1 MKKILLRLKNDKALI
16 FLWGI
21 VLLLFIGICGFIE
34 IYEEENVIHN
44 RISKQKKVIE
54 NISMS
59 EVEDETAPI
68 GIRQEYRWVLEP
80 LTENENCMAFYVRH
94 QYVKVYFDE
103 ELIYQLMPKKE
114 KWIGKTLGAEWVNI
128 PVYREDVGKEVKVE
142 IFPVYQDIVEKE
154 VTFLSGTQYDIFIDV
169 ANHNIPIVVISVF
182 CILLGIVL
190 VAIQLFYYY
199 RRYAHEKNLIYLG
212 IFSIMLGVWKMMDM
226 RLAPL
231 VFPIHSKTMSYLAL
245 ILVPFM
251 GLPLMYYMKSFI
263 KGGKSQILDTISR
276 FSTLCIGIIVGL
288 HICNIVDLRDNLFWV
303 HLLSIIVLC
312 AIGFTLIINNQKQKL
327 DRKNFG
333 FWGLPLMIIPGAV
346 VDISEYLATKD
357 TSGVFYV
364 IVSFLLYVLIMVLRS
379 ISENRRKAYMDFHTG
394 LFNKSCCNELLED
407 TEQLDT
413 PTGLIMIDMNYLK
426 YTNDTFGHEAGDKYI
441 LEFARVL
448 CESIP
453 AGNFIGR
460 FGGDE
465 FICIIYMADE
475 RKMNQIIYNLERAVQ
490 QINESGR
497 KPQMSYALGY
507 ALSSYYPGSN
517 LADLLKIADQNM
529 YEEKQRHHKEMGSS
543 RDSH

>member
-34 IYEEENVIHN
+34 IYEEENEIHN

-54 NISMS
+54 NISVS
-59 EVEDETAPI
+59 EFKDETAPV
-68 GIRQEYRWVLEP
+68 GVRQEYRWELQS

-114 KWIGKTLGAEWVNI
+114 KRIGKTLGAEWVNI

-142 IFPVYQDIVEKE
+142 IFPVYQDIVEKK

-169 ANHNIPIVVISVF
+169 ANTNIPIVVISVF

-212 IFSIMLGVWKMMDM
+212 IFSIMLGIWKMMDM

-276 FSTLCIGIIVGL
+276 FSTLCVGIIVVL
-288 HICNIVDLRDNLFWV
+288 HIGNIVDLRDNLFCIN
-303 HLLSIIVLC
+303 LLSIIVLC
-312 AIGFTLIINNQKQKL
+312 AIGCTLVINNQKQRL

-346 VDISEYLATKD
+346 VDILEYFSTKD

-364 IVSFLLYVLIMVLRS
+364 IVAFLMYVLIMVLRS
-379 ISENRRKAYMDFHTG
+379 ISENRRKAYVDFHTG

-465 FICIIYMADE
+465 FISIIYMADE
-475 RKMNQIIYNLERAVQ
+475 RKMNQIIYNLEIAVE